1 MMLYTL
7 RRPRMKSRKVIFVV
21 SKMMAQISM
30 MHVKCWQHA
39 TTDDLMVNARD
50 ENDILRVP
58 IVRLTHVL
66 LGAVDCSLA
75 VTNNSPV

>member
-1 MMLYTL
+1 M
-7 RRPRMKSRKVIFVV
+7 F
-21 SKMMAQISM
+21 A
-30 MHVKCWQHA
+30 A

-66 LGAVDCSLA
+66 LGTVDCSLA